1 MRKSKFFQLWLII
14 GMVAGFAAVI
24 FFSITYLNE
33 TVLCSVDCR
42 LRNEV
47 SIILVLLSLV
57 GMFIGSLTY
66 YFISEKYEKKITKI
80 HKDVSLTLRFLDG
93 EERVIVSAIIK
104 SSGELTQSDIARN
117 TGLSR
122 VKISRSL
129 HKLEQKNIIT
139 KTSCGMT
146 NMIKIKK
153 EIGEV
158 LIE

>member
-1 MRKSKFFQLWLII
+1 MELMRKSKFFQLWLII

-66 YFISEKYEKKITKI
+66 YFISEKYEKKDYK
-80 HKDVSLTLRFLDG
+80 
-93 EERVIVSAIIK
+93 
-104 SSGELTQSDIARN
+104 N
-117 TGLSR
+117 T
-122 VKISRSL
+122 
-129 HKLEQKNIIT
+129 
-139 KTSCGMT
+139 
-146 NMIKIKK
+146 
-153 EIGEV
+153 
-158 LIE
+158 